1 VHLLHRTVFLCFW
14 SSQDLLPHSGSNCCL
29 LESGGGDD
37 DDDLRCGIDRQD
49 SRRGCGVGS
58 QESAFLGTP
67 GRARRWAG
75 NRVYE
80 GGGVRCNSWVVFAP
94 WKVDDFGTVVSAE
107 ALKRP
112 LEDLTSAVRT

>member
-67 GRARRWAG
+67 GQGGRDGGLGTGYMKAV
-75 NRVYE
+75 VYAATR
-80 GGGVRCNSWVVFAP
+80 GSSLPHGRSV
-94 WKVDDFGTVVSAE
+94 
-107 ALKRP
+107 
-112 LEDLTSAVRT
+112 